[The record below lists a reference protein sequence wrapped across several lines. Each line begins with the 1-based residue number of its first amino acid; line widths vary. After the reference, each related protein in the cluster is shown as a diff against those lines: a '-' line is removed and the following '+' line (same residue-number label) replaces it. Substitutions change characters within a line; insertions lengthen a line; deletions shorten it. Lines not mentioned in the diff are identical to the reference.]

1 MNNRICVSG
10 GFDPLHSGH
19 LAMLRAASE
28 QGELIVIINSD
39 AWLLRKKG
47 FVFLPWED
55 RAALI
60 GDLRYV
66 ANVASVDDSDGTVCE
81 ALARLKP
88 RAFANGGDRKIGNT
102 PELELCNHLGIEM
115 LWNVGGGKADSS
127 SDIARRSCVS
137 RLWGTYVTLDEG
149 KGYKVKKVVINPGQS
164 ISLQYHRQ
172 RSEYWYMAGAQGLVQ
187 LGGETFTVAQN
198 GPPVI
203 VGKGVVHRLTNQ
215 GSEPLV
221 VIEIQSGS
229 YLGEDDIIRIEETMD
244 AP

>member
-1 MNNRICVSG
+1 MKGVVCVSG

-19 LAMLRAASE
+19 LAMFRAASE
-28 QGELIVIINSD
+28 QGELTVIINSD

-47 FVFLPWED
+47 FVFLPWQD

-60 GDLRYV
+60 GDLGYV
-66 ANVASVDDSDGTVCE
+66 ANVATVDDADGTVCE
-81 ALARLKP
+81 ALARLNP
-88 RAFANGGDRKIGNT
+88 RTFANGGDRKIGNT
-102 PELELCNHLGIEM
+102 PEVELCKQLGIEM

-149 KGYKVKKVVINPGQS
+149 KGYKVKKVMINPGQS
-164 ISLQYHRQ
+164 ISLQYHRH

-187 LGGETFTVAQN
+187 LGDETFTVAQN

-229 YLGEDDIIRIEETMD
+229 YLGEDDIIRVEETMD
-244 AP
+244 AR